1 MIPVDVVLILFAK
14 LYEQIKISYR
24 ERCNLMELDSKFEN
38 VANRSLYKKLSKLTP
53 LQFKYF
59 YCIFVHCW
67 ANHKSFISDKNFL
80 NLWLELNQLCYDV
93 NESFPEQ
100 CNNEELNLYCK
111 AHPYYFIDMLPVDV
125 IANLFSEYVDKHID
139 ILSVIAR
146 SLYETNLKTTY
157 TYIVKA
163 LDLDES
169 IDELVAETEAHVKCF
184 S

>member
-1 MIPVDVVLILFAK
+1 
-14 LYEQIKISYR
+14 
-24 ERCNLMELDSKFEN
+24 MELDSKFEN
-38 VANRSLYKKLSKLTP
+38 VPNRSLYKYLSKLTSM
-53 LQFKYF
+53 QFKYF

-111 AHPYYFIDMLPVDV
+111 THPYYFIDMLPVDV
-125 IANLFSEYVDKHID
+125 IANLFAEYVDKHID

-169 IDELVAETEAHVKCF
+169 IDELVSETEAHVKCF